1 MSDKLYLRGTC
12 ELLYGTTTSGSIIRV
27 DKSVE
32 NYVFSV
38 SRSGRNVKIK
48 LLQDGKHIALTSVVE
63 SFKPDILEILKAKDY
78 DKLSDGEKAAFQD
91 ITRPVKEAVLR
102 FAGLLKQELHR
113 YNIKDRL
120 IGNLRYEWSLDGSQ
134 WFPTPRG
141 LKVFTW
147 VSHLGNLNERTADH
161 LQKLL
166 SGEEEA
172 LIATSYLH
180 HARNLMNERYQW
192 VYATIAAE
200 LAIKEILVRI
210 EPKFRVILEELP
222 SPPLHKL
229 YGEVLQSVAN
239 VKLSKS
245 DLGRLQRGAK
255 RRNELVHNPRSAT
268 PTLDEVTN
276 YIDFVDDKIKWLLEQ
291 WRSMK

>member
-12 ELLYGTTTSGSIIRV
+12 ELLYGTTTPDSIIRV

-48 LLQDGKHIALTSVVE
+48 LLQNGKHIALTSVVE

-166 SGEEEA
+166 SGDEEA

-180 HARNLMNERYQW
+180 HVRNLMNERYQW

-210 EPKFRVILEELP
+210 DPKLRVILEELP

-245 DLGRLQRGAK
+245 DLGRLQGGAK